1 MGPRVLIS
9 DRMDSGVVDVLE
21 GIKGVIVD
29 ENTELTPKELLGVIG
44 EYDGLIVRSST
55 KVTEDVIQAGK
66 RLRVIGRAGAGVD
79 NIDVDYAKEN
89 GIRLSFHP
97 GPFNILSSNIMSP
110 YDTIVESEK
119 LSTAENKLSII
130 LVFMKFLFSM

>member
-21 GIKGVIVD
+21 GIKGLIVD

-66 RLRVIGRAGAGVD
+66 R
-79 NIDVDYAKEN
+79 
-89 GIRLSFHP
+89 
-97 GPFNILSSNIMSP
+97 
-110 YDTIVESEK
+110 
-119 LSTAENKLSII
+119 
-130 LVFMKFLFSM
+130 